1 MISQTW
7 ANFWHRHFLPQE
19 GYTPTPADTARASL
33 TWHGRFKDVLTK
45 PNVDVYN
52 YYSAGA
58 TENGD
63 ALGDEVFELMDR
75 TPDPTTGFEWFK
87 NKGRYSWQ
95 KQECYKG
102 RHTSFWDFK
111 FAASDTMG
119 WGVEDG
125 ASPPASPEAYR
136 TAPYFHRNPS
146 LILQND
152 ASAILAQRD
161 PLLAYGIPAM
171 TRAAGTVELN
181 GEVSNSNLQSIYIDN
196 PQRPLWARPRQR
208 EKPLTGRW
216 LHSDIKDVTYP
227 FTREFYKDIL
237 EKGSLK

>member
-45 PNVDVYN
+45 PDVDVYN

-63 ALGDEVFELMDR
+63 SLGDEVFELMDR

-87 NKGRYSWQ
+87 NKGVTRGKSRSAT
-95 KQECYKG
+95 KG
-102 RHTSFWDFK
+102 ATPPFGTSSSPPPTPW
-111 FAASDTMG
+111 
-119 WGVEDG
+119 DG
-125 ASPPASPEAYR
+125 AR

-171 TRAAGTVELN
+171 TRAAGTVKIGSDRN
-181 GEVSNSNLQSIYIDN
+181 NTNLQERYVN
-196 PQRPLWARPRQR
+196 QEEEPWARGQWSEEEQLR
-208 EKPLTGRW
+208 GRW
-216 LHSDIKDVTYP
+216 LHSDIKEVAYP
-227 FTREFYKDIL
+227 FTRAMFKDIIKKGHL
-237 EKGSLK
+237 E